1 MQKAGLLLAPLL
13 FVSPHLP
20 LQKEFQMKKSYL
32 YQRRELIGKWLKFLK
47 KILTLALLVLEILKK
62 IRDF

>member
-13 FVSPHLP
+13 FVSPHLL
-20 LQKEFQMKKSYL
+20 LQKEFQMKKSNPTK
-32 YQRRELIGKWLKFLK
+32 RRIWIGKWLKIFK
-47 KILTLALLVLEILKK
+47 EIMKLALLVLEILKK